1 MSERPHPTRSTPQL
15 EQGRGSPINPPS
27 RFERI
32 VWEPDPECPPEEGA
46 AETVFFDDPTRQILS
61 TNDSPDV
68 PFKTSVN
75 PYRGC
80 EHGCSYCFARPTH
93 EYLGYSAGLD
103 FETRIMVKRN
113 APALL
118 RSELAAKRWEP
129 QVVVMSGVTDP
140 YQPIEKKL
148 EITRGCLSVLA
159 EARNP
164 VGVITKNHLVTR
176 DIDHLAELASHQ
188 AARVYLSITTLD
200 PALANRMEP
209 RASTPERRL
218 DAVRQLTDAGIP
230 VGVMVAPVVPGITD
244 HEMPRILEA
253 AAEAGACSA
262 GFVILRLPWSVG
274 PVFEAWLDMHFPD
287 RKEKVLNRVRSMRD
301 GKLYDSRW
309 KHRQRGEG
317 VFAEQIGALFRT
329 SVRRFGLDRPETPW
343 STAAF
348 RKPPGDQLSLFG
360 G

>member
-32 VWEPDPECPPEEGA
+32 VWEPDPEFAPDDGA
-46 AETVFFDDPTRQILS
+46 VETVFFDDPTRQILS

-118 RSELAAKRWEP
+118 RGELASKRWEP

-148 EITRGCLSVLA
+148 QITRGCLEVLA

-176 DIDHLAELASHQ
+176 DIDHLAELARHQ
-188 AARVYLSITTLD
+188 AARVFLSITTLD

-209 RASTPERRL
+209 RASTPEKRL
-218 DAVRQLTDAGIP
+218 EAVRKLTDAGIP

-348 RKPPGDQLSLFG
+348 RKPPGDQLTLFG

>member
-32 VWEPDPECPPEEGA
+32 VWEPDPEFAPEEGA
-46 AETVFFDDPTRQILS
+46 VETVFFDDPTRQILS

-118 RSELAAKRWEP
+118 RSELASKRWEP

-148 EITRGCLSVLA
+148 EITRGCLEVLA

-176 DIDHLAELASHQ
+176 DIDHLAELARLQ
-188 AARVYLSITTLD
+188 AARVFLSITTLD

-209 RASTPERRL
+209 RASTPEKRL
-218 DAVRQLTDAGIP
+218 EAVRKLTDAGIP

-244 HEMPRILEA
+244 HEMPSILEA
-253 AAEAGACSA
+253 AAAAGASSA

-274 PVFEAWLDMHFPD
+274 PVFEAWLDVHFPD